1 VATAIV
7 LPDIS
12 TIRAV
17 LASILVSLTGQG
29 GDLVVSAV
37 KRRFGAKDMGTI
49 IPGHGGVLDRLDS
62 LLFGAMAVVALA
74 VAGGG
79 TVLL

>member
-1 VATAIV
+1 M
-7 LPDIS
+7 
-12 TIRAV
+12 
-17 LASILVSLTGQG
+17 
-29 GDLVVSAV
+29 VSAV